1 MAVGFGVLGL
11 PPTTFWAMTPKELEA
26 ALRGK
31 FGGASEG
38 PPGRGDVASLMRKF
52 PDAPGSLSPCGEG

>member
-1 MAVGFGVLGL
+1 MAVGFGALGFA
-11 PPTTFWAMTPKELEA
+11 PQVFWSMTPKELEA

-38 PPGRGDVASLMRKF
+38 PPARADVTSLMRRF
-52 PDAPGSLSPCGEG
+52 PD

>member
-11 PPTTFWAMTPKELEA
+11 APQTFWAMTPKELEA
-26 ALRGK
+26 ALRGR

-38 PPGRGDVASLMRKF
+38 PPARADVAALMRQF
-52 PDAPGSLSPCGEG
+52 PDSPSG